1 MMMIMIT
8 VMMIMIMM
16 AGVPRLHPLHLP
28 VQHEAQV
35 QDPGR
40 GLLPHQVLCQAPAHL
55 LVPSHHVHLLSRFN
69 IYALHQRSGLSRSSK
84 SKSSYLVT
92 SPGPAG
98 GRECVYR

>member
-1 MMMIMIT
+1 MST
-8 VMMIMIMM
+8 V
-16 AGVPRLHPLHLP
+16 HP
-28 VQHEAQV
+28 
-35 QDPGR
+35 
-40 GLLPHQVLCQAPAHL
+40 
-55 LVPSHHVHLLSRFN
+55 SYYVHLLSRFN

>member
-1 MMMIMIT
+1 MFT
-8 VMMIMIMM
+8 
-16 AGVPRLHPLHLP
+16 
-28 VQHEAQV
+28 
-35 QDPGR
+35 
-40 GLLPHQVLCQAPAHL
+40 
-55 LVPSHHVHLLSRFN
+55 VHLLSRFN